1 MWTEYR
7 RTLEP
12 MGGKESLLRLY
23 GRILRL
29 HRAKLPLPLRDMG
42 DQYVRE
48 EFRQMWNLKDA
59 DLKRHYPEFTSQWQN
74 YARTLSLSEE
84 GGRPAGE
91 GAAEDALGSLGSS
104 TSGDLS
110 EESLEG
116 LSDEQ
121 REQLKRLKD
130 EIDGLMK

>member
-1 MWTEYR
+1 
-7 RTLEP
+7 

-84 GGRPAGE
+84 
-91 GAAEDALGSLGSS
+91 
-104 TSGDLS
+104 
-110 EESLEG
+110 SLEG

>member
-1 MWTEYR
+1 M
-7 RTLEP
+7 
-12 MGGKESLLRLY
+12 Y

-59 DLKRHYPEFTSQWQN
+59 DRKRHYPEFTSQWQN

-91 GAAEDALGSLGSS
+91 GAAVDALGSLGSS